1 MTDGPQQPYNP
12 NQGWTAPPGQQGVP
26 GTPGEQRQVLR
37 GQVVGGPDHQAQQ
50 PAWTPPADWSPPQ
63 PGQGTRGPAQPQSA
77 PRVAEEPD
85 WSALADEAEAGAR
98 RRRLLFIGGGVL
110 AAAAVAGIVA
120 VAVVSS
126 GGSPGPSPTVTA
138 AGPSSEVALPPEPS
152 FSEVSPGPT
161 YGPLDFL
168 STAAKDTAP
177 LGAGT
182 LFPGKKLDYSG
193 GRSYVKTASKDNR
206 DCADAA
212 TGPLAAALTRNGCT
226 RMMRV
231 TYTRGGS
238 AVTVGVAVFKDKA
251 SAKKLA
257 KNNKFVR
264 PLNGGG
270 VADFCHA
277 VKCWSKSGAVGR
289 YAYFT
294 ISGPK
299 NGSAAT
305 GSDTAS
311 RQAGQDGFNY
321 AFSRIVQR
329 GRDQADAAMASEAA
343 SPAN

>member
-37 GQVVGGPDHQAQQ
+37 GQVVGGPDHQPQQ
-50 PAWTPPADWSPPQ
+50 PAWTPPPDWAPPQ
-63 PGQGTRGPAQPQSA
+63 AGQGTRGPSQPQYA
-77 PRVAEEPD
+77 PRAGDQPD

-98 RRRLLFIGGGVL
+98 RRRRLLLIGGGVL
-110 AAAAVAGIVA
+110 AAAAVAGIVT

-126 GGSPGPSPTVTA
+126 GGSPAPSPTATA
-138 AGPSSEVALPPEPS
+138 SAPASDVALPPEPS

-193 GRSYVKTASKDNR
+193 GRSYVKTATKENR

-212 TGPLAAALTRNGCT
+212 TDSLATALDRNGCT

-238 AVTVGVAVFKDKA
+238 AVTVGVAVFKDA
-251 SAKKLA
+251 ATAKKVA
-257 KNNKFVR
+257 RTNKFLS

-270 VADFCHA
+270 VADFCHGVA
-277 VKCWSKSGAVGR
+277 CWSKSGAVGR

-294 ISGPK
+294 IAGPK
-299 NGSAAT
+299 GGKAAT
-305 GSDTAS
+305 NSDGS

-321 AFSRIVQR
+321 AFNRIVQR

-343 SPAN
+343 PPAN